1 MRPAQGTVYGLRM
14 TGERDL
20 TALLSGLSAK
30 VRDGEFVFV
39 TTERDLPAEARIVER
54 EGATLVLRRLD
65 AEAAGLG
72 FEAVFA
78 WITLEVHS
86 SLEAVGLT
94 AAVSS
99 ALADA
104 GIPCNMLAGYYH
116 DHLLVPSE
124 RAAEALELLRTLAS
138 GA

>member
-1 MRPAQGTVYGLRM
+1 M

-20 TALLSGLSAK
+20 AVLLSGLDA
-30 VRDGEFVFV
+30 RRREGEFVFA
-39 TTERDLPAEARIVER
+39 TTERELPAEARIVER
-54 EGATLVLRRLD
+54 EGTTLVLRRAD
-65 AEAAGLG
+65 AEAAGLA

-86 SLEAVGLT
+86 SLEAIGLT

-99 ALADA
+99 VLADA

-116 DHLLVPSE
+116 DHLLVPSD
-124 RAAEALELLRTLAS
+124 RAEEALGLLRGL
-138 GA
+138 G

>member
-1 MRPAQGTVYGLRM
+1 M

-20 TALLSGLSAK
+20 TVLLRGLSAK
-30 VRDGEFVFV
+30 VREGEFVFA

-54 EGATLVLRRLD
+54 EGTTLVLRRPD
-65 AEAAGLG
+65 AEAAGLSH
-72 FEAVFA
+72 EAVFA

-104 GIPCNMLAGYYH
+104 GISCNMLAGYYH

>member
-1 MRPAQGTVYGLRM
+1 M

-20 TALLSGLSAK
+20 TVLLRGLSAK
-30 VRDGEFVFV
+30 VREGEFVFA

-54 EGATLVLRRLD
+54 EGTTLVLRRPD
-65 AEAAGLG
+65 AEAAGLSH
-72 FEAVFA
+72 EAVFA
-78 WITLEVHS
+78 WIEVHS

-99 ALADA
+99 VLADA
-104 GIPCNMLAGYYH
+104 GVPCNMLAGYYH

>member
-65 AEAAGLG
+65 AEAVRNPYL
-72 FEAVFA
+72 
-78 WITLEVHS
+78 S
-86 SLEAVGLT
+86 
-94 AAVSS
+94 
-99 ALADA
+99 
-104 GIPCNMLAGYYH
+104 
-116 DHLLVPSE
+116 
-124 RAAEALELLRTLAS
+124 RR
-138 GA
+138 

>member
-1 MRPAQGTVYGLRM
+1 M
-14 TGERDL
+14 TGETDL
-20 TALLSGLSAK
+20 TVLLSGLDAR
-30 VRDGEFVFV
+30 VREGEFVFA
-39 TTERDLPAEARIVER
+39 TTELDLPAEARIVER
-54 EGATLVLRRLD
+54 EGTTLVLRRAD
-65 AEAAGLG
+65 AEAAGVG

-94 AAVSS
+94 AAGSS